1 MRTPSDLSVRFPR
14 GAGLLLLSAFCA
26 AVALTA
32 AGCATSSAPSRPA
45 SPPSA
50 DSRPS
55 EGRPLELREP
65 VWIETGVASWYG
77 GNDGFEGKPTASG
90 EIYDSSRLT
99 AAHRQLP
106 LGTIV
111 DVQNVENSRTV
122 RVRINDRG
130 PFVKGRVID
139 LSKAAA
145 REIGVL
151 GPGTANVRIALIT
164 RAADREPVSPP
175 GGWAV
180 QVGSFGETER
190 AQRHAER
197 VRATGLAVYL
207 QPYGGLSRVKV
218 GPFDSR
224 RKAEE
229 TLASL
234 ESKGFEG
241 IVTSAK

>member
-1 MRTPSDLSVRFPR
+1 MSPARRSLTRALSFLGAAAVTLTVWGCASSSPPPPKPPSD
-14 GAGLLLLSAFCA
+14 SA
-26 AVALTA
+26 
-32 AGCATSSAPSRPA
+32 SSSRPPA
-45 SPPSA
+45 GGS
-50 DSRPS
+50 
-55 EGRPLELREP
+55 GQLGEP

-111 DVQNVENSRTV
+111 DVQNVETSRTV

-130 PFVKGRVID
+130 PFVKGRIID
-139 LSKAAA
+139 LSRAAA
-145 REIGVL
+145 QEIGVI

-164 RAADREPVSPP
+164 RAADREPVAPP

-180 QVGSFGETER
+180 QVGSFGEPER
-190 AQRHAER
+190 AHRHADR
-197 VRATGLAVYL
+197 VRATGVAVYL
-207 QPYGGLSRVKV
+207 QPFGGLSRVKV

-234 ESKGFEG
+234 EQQGFEG

>member
-1 MRTPSDLSVRFPR
+1 MRRTPLRLP
-14 GAGLLLLSAFCA
+14 LLLLPALA
-26 AVALTA
+26 ATFVLA
-32 AGCATSSAPSRPA
+32 AGGCTTSSAPVPKPATSASSRPPA
-45 SPPSA
+45 GTTSSP
-50 DSRPS
+50 
-55 EGRPLELREP
+55 GEP

-139 LSKAAA
+139 LSQAAA
-145 REIGVL
+145 REIGAI
-151 GPGTANVRIALIT
+151 GPGTASVRIALVT
-164 RAADREPVSPP
+164 RAPDREPVSPP

-180 QVGSFGETER
+180 QVGSFGEAGR
-190 AQRHAER
+190 AERHADR

-224 RKAEE
+224 KKAEE

>member
-1 MRTPSDLSVRFPR
+1 MRAETLTVLGRPRRPGFSLFSIFSVI
-14 GAGLLLLSAFCA
+14 GAVL
-26 AVALTA
+26 ALTA
-32 AGCATSSAPSRPA
+32 GGCATSSPAPSRPS
-45 SPPSA
+45 SPPAASS
-50 DSRPS
+50 SRPPA
-55 EGRPLELREP
+55 GGTGQLGEP

-151 GPGTANVRIALIT
+151 GPGTASVRIALIT
-164 RAADREPVSPP
+164 RAADREPVAPP

-190 AQRHAER
+190 AQRH
-197 VRATGLAVYL
+197 
-207 QPYGGLSRVKV
+207 
-218 GPFDSR
+218 
-224 RKAEE
+224 
-229 TLASL
+229 
-234 ESKGFEG
+234 
-241 IVTSAK
+241 